1 MSLPPPARPGGI
13 QSDLIANDLAHEQS
27 EAFVT
32 VETYV
37 PVAFDVKHEVTGVRP
52 PVSNYGVIA
61 IVCADGLQDIPLFLS
76 GERSGP
82 FERQRR
88 MSLRHGL
95 RVTTFANVRNGSI
108 SVLGFT
114 AESGRWPPGR
124 NTVAVHVS

>member
-1 MSLPPPARPGGI
+1 MPFPPPAWSGGI
-13 QSDLIANDLAHEQS
+13 QSDLIVNDLAHEQS

-61 IVCADGLQDIPLFLS
+61 IVCADGLQNISLFLVS
-76 GERSGP
+76 QGCWA
-82 FERQRR
+82 FERKRR

-95 RVTTFANVRNGSI
+95 RLPTFINVRNGS
-108 SVLGFT
+108 
-114 AESGRWPPGR
+114 
-124 NTVAVHVS
+124 